1 MKKLIFVLTGLIAV
15 VVINAQ
21 SLEEIVKK
29 YSAANKQDRISGLKT
44 LKITGNM
51 SMMGMEMP
59 MVMWMKN
66 PNKIKTVTSMSGK
79 DMISVFDGEKGYQIN
94 PLAGSGDP
102 VEMTPE
108 QAKQTLN
115 SNVFQNYMMN
125 YFKNGQ
131 LTLAGEEN
139 VKDKPAY
146 KLIAKI
152 EGGIIVDLFIDKA
165 SFLLVKTASTVNQGG
180 ISVAMESF
188 PSDYTETNGVLL
200 PMKTTTSASGMEFA
214 INFTKV
220 EVDIPMDDTVFKVK

>member
-94 PLAGSGDP
+94 PFAGSGDP

-200 PMKTTTSASGMEFA
+200 PMKTTTSSSGMEFV